1 MVVFCMENYKI
12 YVHINKINGKI
23 YIGQTGQENVK
34 DRWDSGWGY
43 KQCVAF
49 NNAIN
54 KYGWNNFQHIVLIDR
69 LTLEMA
75 NIIEEELIKKY
86 KSTNSKYGYNIRP
99 GGENSTLSEESKE
112 KIRQK
117 ALGRKASEETK
128 QKIKDHW
135 KIYGH
140 PFKGK
145 HHTDETKQKIAI
157 ANTGRSKTKQE
168 IEDAHY
174 RTLGELN
181 PFYGKHHTEET
192 KEVLSNLAK
201 ERYLGEDNPFYG
213 KHHTNESK
221 KKMSEAHKKI
231 PKEKHGRYG
240 KKNSESTIRAVQEA
254 HYKEVVQYDL
264 QYKEIARYK
273 SVTETAKII
282 GCSKSAISKCCTR
295 VNKTCQGYIFLYVE
309 DIEKGREVS

>member
-1 MVVFCMENYKI
+1 MENYKI

-23 YIGQTGQENVK
+23 YIGQTGQEDVK

-43 KQCVAF
+43 KSCVAF

-54 KYGWNNFQHIVLIDR
+54 KYGWNNFKHVVLIDG
-69 LTLEMA
+69 LSLEMA
-75 NIIEEELIKKY
+75 NIVEEELIKKY
-86 KSTNSKYGYNIRP
+86 KSTNSKYGYNIRS

-128 QKIKDHW
+128 RKIKDHW
-135 KIYGH
+135 KKYGH
-140 PFKGK
+140 PFQGR
-145 HHTDETKQKIAI
+145 HHTEETKQKIAI
-157 ANTGRSKTKQE
+157 ANTGRPKSKKE
-168 IEDAHY
+168 LEDAHY
-174 RTLGELN
+174 RVLGELN
-181 PFYGKHHTEET
+181 PFYGKHHTDET
-192 KEVLSNLAK
+192 KKVLSDLAK
-201 ERYLGEDNPFYG
+201 ERYLSEDNPFYG

-240 KKNSESTIRAVQEA
+240 KKNSESMIRAVQEA
-254 HYKEVVQYDL
+254 HYKEVIQYDL

-273 SVTETAKII
+273 SVTEAAEVI
-282 GCSKSAISKCCTR
+282 GCSRSAISKCCTR
-295 VNKTCQGYIFLYVE
+295 VNKTCQGYIFLYV
-309 DIEKGREVS
+309 DDVEKEREVS

>member
-1 MVVFCMENYKI
+1 MENYKI

-99 GGENSTLSEESKE
+99 GGENSILSEESKE

-117 ALGRKASEETK
+117 ALGRKA
-128 QKIKDHW
+128 
-135 KIYGH
+135 
-140 PFKGK
+140 
-145 HHTDETKQKIAI
+145 
-157 ANTGRSKTKQE
+157 
-168 IEDAHY
+168 
-174 RTLGELN
+174 
-181 PFYGKHHTEET
+181 
-192 KEVLSNLAK
+192 
-201 ERYLGEDNPFYG
+201 
-213 KHHTNESK
+213 
-221 KKMSEAHKKI
+221 
-231 PKEKHGRYG
+231 
-240 KKNSESTIRAVQEA
+240 
-254 HYKEVVQYDL
+254 
-264 QYKEIARYK
+264 
-273 SVTETAKII
+273 
-282 GCSKSAISKCCTR
+282 
-295 VNKTCQGYIFLYVE
+295 
-309 DIEKGREVS
+309 

>member
-1 MVVFCMENYKI
+1 MENYKI

-128 QKIKDHW
+128 QKI
-135 KIYGH
+135 
-140 PFKGK
+140 
-145 HHTDETKQKIAI
+145 AI
-157 ANTGRSKTKQE
+157 ANTGRSKTEQE

-201 ERYLGEDNPFYG
+201 ERYLDEDNPFYG
-213 KHHTNESK
+213 KYHTNESK
-221 KKMSEAHKKI
+221 KKMSEAHKK
-231 PKEKHGRYG
+231 YQ
-240 KKNSESTIRAVQEA
+240 KKNMVGMGRKTQN
-254 HYKEVVQYDL
+254 L
-264 QYKEIARYK
+264 QYEQCKRL
-273 SVTETAKII
+273 II
-282 GCSKSAISKCCTR
+282 KKLFNMIYNIKRS
-295 VNKTCQGYIFLYVE
+295 Q
-309 DIEKGREVS
+309 DINQ

>member
-1 MVVFCMENYKI
+1 MENYKI

-157 ANTGRSKTKQE
+157 ANTGRSKTEQE

-201 ERYLGEDNPFYG
+201 ERYLDEDNPFYG
-213 KHHTNESK
+213 KYHTNESK

-264 QYKEIARYK
+264 QYKEVARY
-273 SVTETAKII
+273 
-282 GCSKSAISKCCTR
+282 
-295 VNKTCQGYIFLYVE
+295 NQ
-309 DIEKGREVS
+309 

>member
-1 MVVFCMENYKI
+1 MENYKI

-99 GGENSTLSEESKE
+99 GGENSILSEESKE

-128 QKIKDHW
+128 
-135 KIYGH
+135 
-140 PFKGK
+140 
-145 HHTDETKQKIAI
+145 
-157 ANTGRSKTKQE
+157 
-168 IEDAHY
+168 
-174 RTLGELN
+174 
-181 PFYGKHHTEET
+181 
-192 KEVLSNLAK
+192 
-201 ERYLGEDNPFYG
+201 
-213 KHHTNESK
+213 
-221 KKMSEAHKKI
+221 
-231 PKEKHGRYG
+231 
-240 KKNSESTIRAVQEA
+240 
-254 HYKEVVQYDL
+254 
-264 QYKEIARYK
+264 
-273 SVTETAKII
+273 
-282 GCSKSAISKCCTR
+282 
-295 VNKTCQGYIFLYVE
+295 
-309 DIEKGREVS
+309 